1 VTEPPLPSAAPA
13 AGAPPRLFAG
23 LARNL
28 KTGLALIALK
38 RRWPPQLVVS
48 FDALCALL
56 VVNLALWALLDALHA
71 ERDAPLAL
79 DGLFGWAC
87 YLLLGLAAC
96 ALVARAASRAANT
109 RPLLVA
115 VLSVAPFVLLAFW
128 LLADLAFVHAHPLT
142 ANIVAVVYLAVLTL
156 RVLGAAFGIVRRGAA
171 LTALLLVF
179 LSPWV
184 FGVLNLDTRLWV
196 ADDTTETQSEDDSGQ
211 AEALFYDQPAR
222 IAAAMARVHPTQ
234 HGRTNV
240 YFLGFAGDG
249 DPSVFRREAQFA
261 KEAFGERFGSID
273 RSALLINDVEDR
285 DSYPLAS
292 VSGLAQALSIM
303 ALRMDPENDVLVLF
317 LTSHGSIDGLE
328 VQNGS
333 LPLAQLGPADL
344 REALDSA
351 GIRYRVLVV
360 SACYAGVF
368 LDELKT
374 DTSLIV
380 TAADAEHSSFGCQ
393 EDRDLTWFGEAF
405 LKDALPGSP
414 SLEAAFGKARDLIKQ
429 REDAGHEIHS
439 NPQLYVGPGI
449 KAKLAEIEGYKSA
462 ADRPAVTVR
471 R

>member
-1 VTEPPLPSAAPA
+1 MLPSAASA
-13 AGAPPRLFAG
+13 ATPPRGLLAG

-28 KTGLALIALK
+28 RTGLALVALK
-38 RRWPPQLVVS
+38 RRWPPQLAVS

-56 VVNLALWALLDALHA
+56 VVNLSLWALLDALHA

-115 VLSVAPFVLLAFW
+115 VLSAAPFVLLVFW
-128 LLADLAFVHAHPLT
+128 LLGDLGFVRAHPLAAGT
-142 ANIVAVVYLAVLTL
+142 AAVVYLAVLTV
-156 RVLGAAFGIVRRGAA
+156 RILGAAFGIVRRGAA
-171 LTALLLVF
+171 VTALLLVF
-179 LSPWV
+179 AAPWV

-196 ADDTTETQSEDDSGQ
+196 ADDTAETQSEDDPGQ

-222 IAAAMARVHPTQ
+222 IAAAMARVRPTQ
-234 HGRTNV
+234 HGRTSA

-249 DPSVFRREAQFA
+249 DPNVFRREVQFA
-261 KEAFGERFGSID
+261 KEAFGARLGSLE

-303 ALRMDPENDVLVLF
+303 ALRMDPENDVLVLY
-317 LTSHGSIDGLE
+317 LSSHGSVDGLE

-333 LPLAQLGPADL
+333 LPLAPLAPGDL

-351 GIRYRVLVV
+351 GIRYRVIVV

-380 TAADAEHSSFGCQ
+380 TAADAEHSSFGCE
-393 EDRDLTWFGEAF
+393 EDRELTWFGEAF
-405 LKDALPGSP
+405 LKDALPGGS
-414 SLEAAFGKARDLIKQ
+414 SLEAAFARARELIIQ
-429 REDAGHEIHS
+429 REEAGHETHS

-449 KAKLAEIEGYKSA
+449 KAKLAEIEAYKGA